1 MSNFFLRNT
10 FFDTKIHFENLTDQI
25 ALTGQIE
32 FIRYTKD
39 LLRFIRQ
46 ICLQIAISS
55 ECLDEIRVD
64 CFRIRSCAMKPT
76 EGMYRA
82 IL

>member
-1 MSNFFLRNT
+1 MSNFFLGYI
-10 FFDTKIHFENLTDQI
+10 FFDTKIHVENLTDQI
-25 ALTGQIE
+25 ALTDQIE

-55 ECLDEIRVD
+55 ECQDEIHIS

-76 EGMYRA
+76 EDMYRA